1 MLIPFFS
8 NSFMALIICAALTFT
23 PNHAFALDQTEQFFE
38 DAKSLLR
45 SGNYHAAIQSLSQVL
60 GFPGINNGYSR
71 IVLLARAQAYYEK
84 GDLKNAWKDLRE
96 ILNSPDLSGE
106 ALASSFNLSAL
117 LNLKEGNLSRA
128 VEDFTKAINI
138 PHGNNALKSVSF
150 ANRGITFLNLGAFG
164 KSISDFDRAI
174 EFDPKSSF
182 NYAARALAHLRTD
195 RVELARRDS
204 ELSMAMGPDKQARRL
219 ANSVLNELNF
229 ENMGEDCVVGRINED
244 GQIFVLVK
252 FSKSGRP
259 HRFLLDTGATHSLI
273 DKSLLKE
280 LSRETRVGEIGK
292 GTVHLADGSSLPV
305 TKYLIENVFLYDM
318 RLGSI
323 QVQTMDKKTKK
334 SFNLLGAGS
343 LKNLS
348 ILIDTSQKRVEIRR
362 KSSTAAQADNLT
374 SSLR

>member
-1 MLIPFFS
+1 MIIRFFA
-8 NSFMALIICAALTFT
+8 NSIVALITCAVFALV
-23 PNHAFALDQTEQFFE
+23 PNHAFALDQTEQFFQ
-38 DAKSLLR
+38 DAKSLLK
-45 SGNYHAAIQSLSQVL
+45 SGNYHAAIQALSQAL
-60 GFPGINNGYSR
+60 GFLSINDGYSR
-71 IVLLARAQAYYEK
+71 TVLLARAQAYYEK
-84 GDLKNAWKDLRE
+84 GDFKNAWKDLRE
-96 ILNSPDLSGE
+96 VLNSQDLSGE
-106 ALASSFNLSAL
+106 ALASSLNLKAL
-117 LNLKEGNLSRA
+117 LNLKEGKLSRA
-128 VEDFTKAINI
+128 VEDFTQAIDI
-138 PHGNNALKSVSF
+138 PHGDNALKSVSL

-195 RVELARRDS
+195 RVEQARKDS
-204 ELSMAMGPDKQARRL
+204 ELSMALGPDKQARRIV
-219 ANSVLNELNF
+219 NSVLNELNF
-229 ENMGEDCVVGRINED
+229 ENMGEDCVVSRINED

-252 FSKSGRP
+252 FSNNGRP

-280 LSRETRVGEIGK
+280 LSRETRVGEIGR

-305 TKYLIENVFLYDM
+305 TKYLIENAFLYNM

-323 QVQTMDKKTKK
+323 QIQTMDKKTKR

-348 ILIDTSQKRVEIRR
+348 ILIDTSRKRVEIRR
-362 KSSTAAQADNLT
+362 KSSTAAQAQNLT
-374 SSLR
+374 PPLR